1 MVPNLRVGRQLTCE
15 GEGPSAGERDKDGEE
30 GGEQVVQGQR
40 PRHPAHRAHA
50 AHEGH
55 RVFVGRHCVDTCGV
69 QMQKLYIV
77 VLTTFSSQ
85 RINLLNASQDA
96 ELRA

>member
-15 GEGPSAGERDKDGEE
+15 GEGPSAGERDEDGEE
-30 GGEQVVQGQR
+30 GGEQVVQQHR

-55 RVFVGRHCVDTCGV
+55 RVFVGHHCVQAHQGDPLHYW
-69 QMQKLYIV
+69 M
-77 VLTTFSSQ
+77 S
-85 RINLLNASQDA
+85 
-96 ELRA
+96 